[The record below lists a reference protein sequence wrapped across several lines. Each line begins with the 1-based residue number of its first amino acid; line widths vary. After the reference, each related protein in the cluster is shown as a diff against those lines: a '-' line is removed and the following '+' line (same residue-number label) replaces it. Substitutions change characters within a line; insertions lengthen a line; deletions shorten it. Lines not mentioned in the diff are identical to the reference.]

1 MLKSLILSLFICT
14 FSGIV
19 AQSDWKSKPYVLV
32 NDTNYIQV
40 KHPVFI
46 MDSTLYIRTKTGR
59 EVLTFPTKDIN
70 YISKRCFYQRLTEG
84 QKNRLSNSL
93 GANAYFSGTLFSV
106 GVIFLG
112 VGINEYIWYSQ
123 NSYWAEFYSP
133 ANLIAGVSIIIP
145 AALLIRSMI
154 LKKLRNR
161 MIIESKGIRLTQLS
175 GQGVPLE
182 LAFVSYS

>member
-93 GANAYFSGTLFSV
+93 GANAYFSGSLFTV
-106 GVIFLG
+106 GAIITGIGITEVFPTYYGSEILITGLSIVI
-112 VGINEYIWYSQ
+112 
-123 NSYWAEFYSP
+123 P
-133 ANLIAGVSIIIP
+133 T
-145 AALLIRSMI
+145 ALLIRSMI

-175 GQGVPLE
+175 GRGVPLE